1 MADKATISAA
11 GAPTADSPAAIRN
24 VVLVGP
30 SGGGKTTLVEALLVA
45 AGVLNRPGSVVDGT
59 TVCDCDEAEV
69 AQQRSVGLALASLQH
84 EGVKVNLIDTPGY
97 ADFVGELRAGL
108 RAADCALFVIA
119 ANEEIDQP
127 TKSLWLE
134 CSQVGMPRAVL
145 VTKLDHARANY
156 DNALTAAQQAFGDK
170 VLPLYLPAG
179 SGSIA
184 GTAGSGSIA
193 GTAGGPCTGLIGLLS
208 QTHFEY
214 ANGKRT
220 ASHEPDDASYGEA
233 IELMRGSL
241 IEGIIEE
248 SEDETLMERYLG
260 GEEIDQSVLIDD
272 LEKAVARG
280 SFFPVIPV
288 CSTTGV
294 GTIELLEIITAG
306 FPSPPEHQLPE
317 VFTHQGKSRN
327 SLPCDPSG
335 PLLAEVVKTTSDP
348 YVGRVSL
355 VRVFSGTISPDAT
368 VHVSGH
374 FSSFFGSPGS
384 NGSAG
389 HADSGSMAS
398 HADSGWMA
406 GHADHDEDE
415 RIGTLS
421 FPLGKQQRP
430 APSVVAGDICAI
442 GRLSRAET
450 GDTLSAK
457 SDPLVLKPWTMP
469 EPLLPMAVQPH
480 AKTDEDK
487 LAVGLQR
494 LAAEDPTLRIEQN
507 PETHQIVLWTMGEA
521 HAGVVLDA
529 LSRRYGVA
537 VDPVELRVPLRET
550 FDGKAKGHG
559 RHVKQSGGHGQ
570 FAVCDIEVEPLPE
583 GSGFEFVD
591 KVVGGAVP
599 RNFIPSVE
607 KGVRAQMEK
616 GVGAGYPVVDIRVT
630 LFDGKAH
637 SVDSSDFAFQMA
649 GGLAL
654 REAASATK
662 VNLLEPV
669 DEVSVVVPDDFV
681 GAVMSDL
688 AGRRGRVVGSDRVG
702 DDRTVVKAEIPEVEL
717 TRYAIDLRS
726 LAHGAGSFTRHF
738 ARYEPMPEQAAAKV
752 RASAH

>member
-1 MADKATISAA
+1 MADKTSTSQA
-11 GAPTADSPAAIRN
+11 GAAPTADSPAAIRN

-45 AGVLNRPGSVVDGT
+45 SGVLNRPGSVVDGT
-59 TVCDCDEAEV
+59 TVCDCDEAEIS
-69 AQQRSVGLALASLQH
+69 QQRSVGLALASLEQDA
-84 EGVKVNLIDTPGY
+84 VKVNLIDTPGY

-119 ANEEIDQP
+119 ANEEIDEP

-134 CSQVGMPRAVL
+134 CSQVGMPRAVV

-156 DNALTAAQQAFGDK
+156 DNALAAAQQAFGDK
-170 VLPLYLPAG
+170 VLPLYLPAD
-179 SGSIA
+179 S
-184 GTAGSGSIA
+184 
-193 GTAGGPCTGLIGLLS
+193 PCTGLIGLLS

-220 ASHEPDDASYGEA
+220 TSHEPDASYGDA
-233 IELMRGSL
+233 IEQMRGSL

-272 LEKAVARG
+272 LEKAVARA
-280 SFFPVIPV
+280 SFFPVIPA

-294 GTIELLEIITAG
+294 GTLELLEIIASA

-317 VFTHQGKSRN
+317 VFTPQGKSRN
-327 SLPCDPSG
+327 SLACDPTG

-355 VRVFSGTISPDAT
+355 VRVFSGTITPDAT

-374 FSSFFGSPGS
+374 FSSFYGSSGS
-384 NGSAG
+384 SAG
-389 HADSGSMAS
+389 HE
-398 HADSGWMA
+398 
-406 GHADHDEDE
+406 DHDEDE

-450 GDTLSAK
+450 GDTLSDK

-469 EPLLPMAVQPH
+469 EPLLPLAVQPH

-521 HAGVVLDA
+521 HSGVVLDGLA
-529 LSRRYGVA
+529 RRYGVA
-537 VDPVELRVPLRET
+537 VDTVELRVPLRET
-550 FDGKAKGHG
+550 FGGKAKGHG

-570 FAVCDIEVEPLPE
+570 YAVCDIEVEPLPE

-591 KVVGGAVP
+591 KVVGGSVP
-599 RNFIPSVE
+599 RQFIPSVE

-616 GVGAGYPVVDIRVT
+616 GVGPGYPLVDIRVT
-630 LFDGKAH
+630 LYDGKAH

-654 REAASATK
+654 REAASATN

-669 DEVSVVVPDDFV
+669 DVVSVVVPDDFV

-688 AGRRGRVVGSDRVG
+688 AGRRGRVVGTDKVG
-702 DDRTVVKAEIPEVEL
+702 EDRTVVKAEIPEVEL

-726 LAHGAGSFTRHF
+726 LAHGAGSFTRSF
-738 ARYEPMPEQAAAKV
+738 ARYEPMPEHAAAKV
-752 RASAH
+752 KTSA

>member
-1 MADKATISAA
+1 MADKTTSQA
-11 GAPTADSPAAIRN
+11 GAAPTADSPAAIRN

-30 SGGGKTTLVEALLVA
+30 SGGGKTTLIEALLVA
-45 AGVLNRPGSVVDGT
+45 SGVLNRPGSVVDGT
-59 TVCDCDEAEV
+59 TVCDCDEAEIS
-69 AQQRSVGLALASLQH
+69 QQRSVGLALASLEH
-84 EGVKVNLIDTPGY
+84 DGVKVNLIDTPGY

-108 RAADCALFVIA
+108 RAADCALFVIP
-119 ANEEIDQP
+119 ANEGVDDP

-134 CSQVGMPRAVL
+134 CAQVGMPRAV
-145 VTKLDHARANY
+145 VITKLDHARANY
-156 DNALTAAQQAFGDK
+156 ESALEAAQEAFGDK
-170 VLPLYLPAG
+170 VLPLYLA
-179 SGSIA
+179 A
-184 GTAGSGSIA
+184 DT
-193 GTAGGPCTGLIGLLS
+193 PCTGLIGLLS
-208 QTHFEY
+208 QTHYEY
-214 ANGKRT
+214 SHGKRT
-220 ASHEPDDASYGEA
+220 TTHAPDASYSEA
-233 IELMRGSL
+233 IEELRGTL

-272 LEKAVARG
+272 LEKAVARA
-280 SFFPVIPV
+280 SFFPVIPA
-288 CSTTGV
+288 CSGTGV
-294 GTIELLEIITAG
+294 GTLELLEIITSG

-317 VFTHQGKSRN
+317 VFTPQGKARN
-327 SLPCDPSG
+327 GLACDQDG

-355 VRVFSGTISPDAT
+355 VRVFSGTIRPDAT

-374 FSSFFGSPGS
+374 LSQFLGSDGFLSS
-384 NGSAG
+384 SAT
-389 HADSGSMAS
+389 HADAGS
-398 HADSGWMA
+398 MA

-442 GRLSRAET
+442 GKLSRAET
-450 GDTLSAK
+450 GDTLSDK
-457 SDPLVLKPWTMP
+457 SDPLVLRPWTMP
-469 EPLLPMAVQPH
+469 DPLLPVAVQPR

-487 LAVGLQR
+487 LSVGLQR

-507 PETHQIVLWTMGEA
+507 PETHQIVLWCMGEA
-521 HAGVVLDA
+521 HVGVVLDT
-529 LSRRYGVA
+529 LSRRYGVS
-537 VDPVELRVPLRET
+537 VDTVELRVPLRET
-550 FDGKAKGHG
+550 FGGNAKGHG

-570 FAVCDIEVEPLPE
+570 YAVCDIEVEPLPE

-616 GVGAGYPVVDIRVT
+616 GLLNGAGAGYPVVDIRVT

-654 REAASATK
+654 REAAAATR

-669 DEVSVVVPDDFV
+669 DVVSVLVPDDFV
-681 GAVMSDL
+681 GAVMGDL
-688 AGRRGRVVGSDRVG
+688 SSRRARVLGTENAGV
-702 DDRTVVKAEIPEVEL
+702 DRTVVKAEVPQVEL
-717 TRYAIDLRS
+717 TRYAIDL
-726 LAHGAGSFTRHF
+726 
-738 ARYEPMPEQAAAKV
+738 
-752 RASAH
+752 